1 VAKTT
6 KKSRPTAAT
15 AASRAGSAVRRP
27 TTRSSGDVAIRSAG
41 WRGQG
46 LVVGAISGWSRV
58 AGVAAAAAALC
69 LLIRP
74 FVPAASAGGRQIGA
88 TPGVASLAAWLP
100 AIVLLAAAGVSAA
113 TGRLPRLGLAVIG
126 AAGALAVGI
135 GLRWVWLLDTGHRTV
150 LDLPVGGQ
158 ALAGNRYAVGPGL
171 WLGIAAAGLL
181 VLGLVAAVAGW
192 ARTVTEDDGSLD
204 GWRPT
209 FSALGLFVGAIAAIA
224 FSMAPSDSALSV
236 APPSVIQQTG
246 IGRIGGLILVIVVVA
261 CCVLAA
267 TFRPWLAT
275 VGILASVGV
284 VLLALSID
292 NLVVITRSRDL
303 ATSVGTVAEVVSAV
317 LVLLLAAGAALV
329 PTGSPADRSE
339 PAGRPATAK
348 KAAPATAKKAGPAT
362 AKKAGSAQGRKPRG
376 RAVGG
381 QPSTR
386 RTGRP

>member
-1 VAKTT
+1 M
-6 KKSRPTAAT
+6 
-15 AASRAGSAVRRP
+15 
-27 TTRSSGDVAIRSAG
+27 AIRSAG

-46 LVVGAISGWSRV
+46 LVVGAISGWTRV
-58 AGVAAAAAALC
+58 AGVAGVAAALC

-74 FVPAASAGGRQIGA
+74 FLPLATAAGRQVGV

-100 AIVLLAAAGVSAA
+100 AIVVLAAAAASAV

-126 AAGALAVGI
+126 AAGALAVGV

-171 WLGIAAAGLL
+171 WLGIVAAGLL
-181 VLGLVAAVAGW
+181 VVGLVAAVAGW

-246 IGRIGGLILVIVVVA
+246 VGRIGGLVLVIVVVG

-275 VGILASVGV
+275 VGVLASVGV

-292 NLVVITRSRDL
+292 NLVIVARSHDL
-303 ATSVGTVAEVVSAV
+303 TTSVGTVAEVVSAV

-329 PTGSPADRSE
+329 PAGSPADRTDA
-339 PAGRPATAK
+339 AGRPPTAK
-348 KAAPATAKKAGPAT
+348 KAAPATARKAGQVPA
-362 AKKAGSAQGRKPRG
+362 KQQGSAQGRKPRG
-376 RAVGG
+376 RPAGG

-386 RTGRP
+386 RSGRP